1 MTLVGACVRM
11 EVCDPETSPHHS
23 GLMLHCGRGVRY
35 VGISERRCD
44 ATTRSEGVWYGDR
57 MGVGGGGGEGGR
69 SVRARSVWQ

>member
-44 ATTRSEGVWYGDR
+44 ATTRSEGVWYGDC
-57 MGVGGGGGEGGR
+57 MGVGEGGR
-69 SVRARSVWQ
+69 SVRGRSVWQ